1 MIPPGLPERGPGP
14 AVHARELVLQV
25 YRFAAGKGV
34 EVDNPAEAL
43 ARKASATFV
52 PRVRTASARARVI
65 IPRQPLD

>member
-1 MIPPGLPERGPGP
+1 
-14 AVHARELVLQV
+14 VHARELVLQV